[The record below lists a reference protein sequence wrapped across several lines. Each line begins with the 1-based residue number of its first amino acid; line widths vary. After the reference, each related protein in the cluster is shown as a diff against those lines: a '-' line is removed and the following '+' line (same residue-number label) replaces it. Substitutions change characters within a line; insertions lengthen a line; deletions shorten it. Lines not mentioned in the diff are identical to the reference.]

1 MPQETSQVP
10 GARFDSFSYMAP
22 MISDF
27 NSGPPSFYE
36 YYGPSQALRR
46 LVTAVS
52 TQGLVLP
59 IDSPGLNA
67 SYTTTFDAP
76 AIRCSELPQ
85 DEQVVI
91 QRNLADYIQ
100 TINCD
105 GATAYRVWFGR
116 LPYITPELGNSN
128 ASTASDP
135 SDLQPTGQSL
145 GIMAPAAAAF
155 RVAVLPRMLS
165 MSSGESGALIEPL
178 ACTYKENE
186 VLGKDAEKP
195 LEDLA
200 VNSTMLQCAL
210 YNATYNIDFSYINGE
225 QQVTAEVAQR
235 DEAILALKG
244 LYGPGGTDCTHKAID
259 DAKLKC
265 EFDLAPVRRLS
276 YMAMLDS
283 FLGVIGGTVGIYQA
297 KLDINS
303 FVTRTTLMDTT
314 ELKFMSDDAFQVNDQ
329 SHKPFMQIALNDYGR
344 PDIAGLKDP
353 RMLGTSPS
361 LIQGIEQM
369 FQNMT
374 ISLLSTPKFR

>member
-52 TQGLVLP
+52 TQGSVLP
-59 IDSPGLNA
+59 IDSPGINA

-76 AIRCSELPQ
+76 AIRCSELPR

-91 QRNLADYIQ
+91 QRNLADYIRS
-100 TINCD
+100 TNCD

-116 LPYITPELGNSN
+116 LPSITPELGNPN

-135 SDLQPTGQSL
+135 SDLEPTGQTL
-145 GIMAPAAAAF
+145 GVMAPAAAAF

-178 ACTYKENE
+178 ACTYKEND
-186 VLGKDAEKP
+186 VLGKDAENP
-195 LEDLA
+195 LGDLA

-210 YNATYNIDFSYINGE
+210 YNTTYNVEFSYTNGN
-225 QQVTAEVAQR
+225 QLITAEVVQS
-235 DEAILALKG
+235 DETVFALKG
-244 LYGPGGTDCTHKAID
+244 LYGPGGTDCAQMAID
-259 DAKLKC
+259 DAKSKC
-265 EFDLAPVRRLS
+265 EFDLASVRRLS
-276 YMAMLDS
+276 YLAMLDS
-283 FLGVIGGTVGIYQA
+283 LLGVIGGTVGIYQA
-297 KLDINS
+297 KLDVNS
-303 FVTRTTLMDTT
+303 FVTRTTLMDAT
-314 ELKFMSDDAFQVNDQ
+314 ELKFMSDYAFQVNDK
-329 SHKPFMQIALNDYGR
+329 SHKPFMQIALDDYGR
-344 PDIAGLKDP
+344 PDVAGLMDP
-353 RMLGTSPS
+353 SVLGTSLS

-374 ISLLSTPKFR
+374 ISLLSTPQFR

>member
-1 MPQETSQVP
+1 MPQETSQIP

-27 NSGPPSFYE
+27 TSGPPSFYE

-52 TQGLVLP
+52 TQGSVLP
-59 IDSPGLNA
+59 VESPGLNA
-67 SYTTTFDAP
+67 SYATAFDAP

-85 DEQVVI
+85 DEQLVI

-100 TINCD
+100 TTSCD

-116 LPYITPELGNSN
+116 LPYITPEMGNPN

-135 SDLQPTGQSL
+135 SDLESTGQTL
-145 GIMAPAAAAF
+145 GVMAPAAAAF

-165 MSSGESGALIEPL
+165 MSSGESGTLIEPL
-178 ACTYKENE
+178 ACTYKKNGL
-186 VLGKDAEKP
+186 LGKDVDRP
-195 LEDLA
+195 LRDLA

-210 YNATYNIDFSYINGE
+210 YNATYNVGFSYINGV
-225 QQVTAEVAQR
+225 QQVSAEVGET

-244 LYGPGGTDCTHKAID
+244 LYGPGGTDCAHKVID
-259 DAKLKC
+259 DAKVKC
-265 EFDLAPVRRLS
+265 EFDLTSVRRLS
-276 YMAMLDS
+276 YLAMLDS
-283 FLGVIGGTVGIYQA
+283 LLGVIGGTVGIYQA
-297 KLDINS
+297 KLDVNS
-303 FVTRTTLMDTT
+303 FVTRTTLMDAT
-314 ELKFMSDDAFQVNDQ
+314 ELKFMSDYAFQVNDA

-344 PDIAGLKDP
+344 PDIAGLMDP
-353 RMLGTSPS
+353 GVLGKSQS

-374 ISLLSTPKFR
+374 ISLLSTPQFR